1 MQVCVREA
9 ALFAKDEG
17 GFVAHHLAQHLPLLL
32 RQLPVQVGLD
42 SCEGKSEVRR
52 TQRLRRVEWT
62 LGVKLVVVQKLLFSS
77 LSDESIP
84 IYWFPTHFH

>member
-32 RQLPVQVGLD
+32 HQLPVQVRLD
-42 SCEGKSEVRR
+42 SCGGEERSEED
-52 TQRLRRVEWT
+52 QRLRRVELT
-62 LGVKLVVVQKLLFSS
+62 LGVKLVMVQKLFL
-77 LSDESIP
+77 LM
-84 IYWFPTHFH
+84 